1 MRARVALAIVGLA
14 LAACGSETAPPPA
27 PPEDAVQG
35 LRAATAIAL
44 ASDDVAAEAIDP
56 IKLQTVLDE
65 AGFESAIQRTF
76 ARPRGSIRR
85 VDVRVVR
92 FSTEDGAQRYLAW
105 LQDHVEDVIGDAD
118 PATELQVPRATLFL
132 HLPSGCCPKETP
144 IVLAAWRDGLDVVRV
159 LVAGP
164 GADGRA
170 ATGFVTEVERWWEGS

>member
-1 MRARVALAIVGLA
+1 MVVFTLGG
-14 LAACGSETAPPPA
+14 CGPEATPPPA
-27 PPEDAVQG
+27 PPDDAVQG
-35 LRAATAIAL
+35 LRATATVEL
-44 ASDDVAAEAIDP
+44 ASDDVAADAVDP
-56 IKLQTVLDE
+56 TELRAMLDD
-65 AGFESAIQRTF
+65 AGFESAVQRAYT
-76 ARPRGSIRR
+76 RPHGSIRR

-92 FSTEDGAQRYLAW
+92 FSTEEGAERYLAW
-105 LQDHVEDVIGDAD
+105 LRDHVDEVIGDAD
-118 PATELQVPRATLFL
+118 PAKELRVPPTTLFL